1 MASNKN
7 FIFQSPTRIYF
18 GPKEEA
24 NVGRYISSYGFK
36 SVLLIYGMGSCKKSG
51 LYDVVI
57 NSLKEENID
66 IVELS
71 KVSSNPTLSKVLE
84 GLNII
89 RNHPVDLIL
98 ALGGGSVIDVAKSIA
113 SGYYYEGNP
122 FDFNEHKVSPTK
134 ALPIGVIL
142 TIAAAGSELSS
153 SCVISDESRHLKRG
167 FNSDTSR
174 PLFVI
179 ENPLLLNGLPREQYA
194 YGIVDILAHSME
206 RYFSPSKEFEFSDYM
221 ALGLMRSVIDAS
233 HDLLIDLNDLDARK
247 KLILASSFSHNGLTS
262 VMKDIT
268 MPVHQLE
275 HELSGL
281 YPSIAHG
288 LGLCV
293 LYPYWM
299 DEVVSSCYQK
309 FALMGNVVF
318 DIKEKGLVGAIKTIQ
333 AYRDFLEKWNLPTS
347 LKKIGVKREDLE
359 TMAQSFATRVVQ
371 GILPLDYDLAK
382 RIYTRAWEGDS
393 YE

>member
-1 MASNKN
+1 MEKIEN
-7 FIFQSPTRIYF
+7 FMFQSPTRIYF
-18 GPKEEA
+18 GPKEEE
-24 NVGRYISSYGFK
+24 NVGKYISSYGFH
-36 SVLLIYGMGSCKKSG
+36 SVLLIYGMNSCKKSG
-51 LYDVVI
+51 LYDKVI
-57 NSLKEENID
+57 KSLKEENID
-66 IVELS
+66 IVEL
-71 KVSSNPTLSKVLE
+71 KGVMANPTLTKVKE
-84 GLNII
+84 GLSLIKN
-89 RNHPVDLIL
+89 RPVDLIL

-113 SGYYYEGNP
+113 NGFYYEGDP
-122 FDFNEHKVSPTK
+122 FDFNEHKLSPIK

-153 SCVISDESRHLKRG
+153 SCVISDEKRKLKRG

-179 ENPLLLNGLPREQYA
+179 ENPYLLNGLPKEQYA

-206 RYFSPSKEFEFSDYM
+206 RYFSPSDTIEFSDYM

-233 HDLLIDLNDLDARK
+233 NILIDDLNNMEARK
-247 KLILASSFSHNGLTS
+247 TLILASSFSHNGMTS
-262 VMKDIT
+262 VMKNIT

-281 YPSIAHG
+281 YPNIAHG

-299 DEVVSSCYQK
+299 DEVVSQDFKK
-309 FALMGNVVF
+309 FALWGNVLF
-318 DIKEKGLVGAIKTIQ
+318 DIEEKGLVGAIKAIQ
-333 AYRDFLEKWNLPTS
+333 AYRDFLRKWNLPTS
-347 LKKIGVKREDLE
+347 LKRIGVLKEDLE

-371 GILPLDYDLAK
+371 GIVPLDYDLAE
-382 RIYTRAWEGDS
+382 RIYRKAWKGDS